1 MPGSGANFCAPVG
14 MRLTGDD
21 IVIRPRRSAMLCTL
35 GALPGLAGAP
45 HASYRQPPAPPTVIV
60 WVKYTEPTEHAF
72 TVDGPRGYTVKPL
85 EVRRGPIDY
94 VLQTRA
100 VAPDNSIDV
109 RINDGSIPAFSEPTP
124 LNERLGLHPGMTTE
138 SRGQRFMI
146 RSYVAALPFAYD
158 YAKQMMAPFCAQ
170 PALKAA
176 RPLPVPAFAAPA
188 TPISSTDVGEVYF
201 ECPNH
206 GRVGYLYVITTRMHD
221 PSSPIGTWGV
231 AVLVGF
237 TSARARAGEGFAIAR
252 HMAFSVS
259 PNPQWYAGVLQ
270 IAQQQNN
277 QIMADFDRQ
286 QQVRQAQLAKVD
298 DTQDRDEQAFDDIIN
313 GVTPTVDPQTGEK
326 RDVATGSKGNYYWT
340 DQNGHTVNTASW
352 MAPGPNY
359 RPLQVAPR

>member
-1 MPGSGANFCAPVG
+1 
-14 MRLTGDD
+14 MRLAGDHA
-21 IVIRPRRSAMLCTL
+21 VITFRSSSVLCTL
-35 GALPGLAGAP
+35 AALPGLVAAP
-45 HASYRQPPAPPTVIV
+45 HTLYTKSSAPGAAIT
-60 WVKYTEPTEHAF
+60 WVKYTEPVEHAF
-72 TVDGPRGYTVKPL
+72 TVDGPQGYTVKP
-85 EVRRGPIDY
+85 EAIKRGPIDY

-100 VAPDNSIDV
+100 DAPDASIAV

-124 LNERLGLHPGMTTE
+124 LNERLGLHPGMTTV

-146 RSYVAALPFAYD
+146 EAYTPALTFAYD
-158 YAKQMMAPFCAQ
+158 YARKMMAPFCAQ
-170 PALKAA
+170 PALKAG

-188 TPISSTDVGEVYF
+188 TPISTTDVGEVYF
-201 ECPNH
+201 ECPNN

-237 TSARARAGEGFAIAR
+237 TATRARAGEGFAIAR

-259 PNPQWYAGVLQ
+259 PNPQWYAGILQ

-286 QQVRQAQLAKVD
+286 QQARQTQLAKVA

-326 RDVATGSKGNYYWT
+326 REVATGSKGNYYWT
-340 DQNGHTVNTASW
+340 DANGHTVNTASW

>member
-1 MPGSGANFCAPVG
+1 

-21 IVIRPRRSAMLCTL
+21 IVITPRRFTILC
-35 GALPGLAGAP
+35 ALAAVPALAGTP
-45 HASYRQPPAPPTVIV
+45 HTLCAQHATPAAAIV
-60 WVKYTEPTEHAF
+60 WVKYTDPVEHAF
-72 TVDGPRGYTVKPL
+72 TVDGPRGYTVRPQ
-85 EVRRGPIDY
+85 EIRRGPIDY

-100 VAPDNSIDV
+100 VAPDSSIDV

-124 LNERLGLHPGMTTE
+124 LNERLGLHAGMMTE

-146 RSYVAALPFAYD
+146 RSYVPALPFAYD
-158 YAKQMMAPFCAQ
+158 YAKQMMAPYCAQ

-176 RPLPVPAFAAPA
+176 RPLPVPQFAAPA

-201 ECPNH
+201 ECPSN

-237 TSARARAGEGFAIAR
+237 VSTHARAGEGFAIAR

-286 QQVRQAQLAKVD
+286 QQARQAQLAKVD

-326 RDVATGSKGNYYWT
+326 REVATGSKGNYYWT

>member
-1 MPGSGANFCAPVG
+1 
-14 MRLTGDD
+14 MRLAGDHA
-21 IVIRPRRSAMLCTL
+21 VITFRSSSVLCTL
-35 GALPGLAGAP
+35 AALPGLVAAP
-45 HASYRQPPAPPTVIV
+45 HTLYTKSSAPGAAIT
-60 WVKYTEPTEHAF
+60 WVKYTEPVEHAF
-72 TVDGPRGYTVKPL
+72 TVDGPQGYTVKP
-85 EVRRGPIDY
+85 EAIKRGPIDY

-100 VAPDNSIDV
+100 DAPDASIAV

-124 LNERLGLHPGMTTE
+124 LNERLGLHPGMTTV

-146 RSYVAALPFAYD
+146 EAYTPALPFAYD
-158 YAKQMMAPFCAQ
+158 YARKMMAPFCAQ
-170 PALKAA
+170 PALKAG

-188 TPISSTDVGEVYF
+188 TPISTTDVGEVYF
-201 ECPNH
+201 ECPNN
-206 GRVGYLYVITTRMHD
+206 GRVG
-221 PSSPIGTWGV
+221 
-231 AVLVGF
+231 F
-237 TSARARAGEGFAIAR
+237 TATRARAGEGFAIAR

-259 PNPQWYAGVLQ
+259 PNPQWYAGILQ

-286 QQVRQAQLAKVD
+286 QQARQTQLAKVA

-326 RDVATGSKGNYYWT
+326 REVATGSKGNYYWT
-340 DQNGHTVNTASW
+340 DANGHTVNTASW

>member
-1 MPGSGANFCAPVG
+1 
-14 MRLTGDD
+14 MR
-21 IVIRPRRSAMLCTL
+21 
-35 GALPGLAGAP
+35 
-45 HASYRQPPAPPTVIV
+45 PPAAAIV
-60 WVKYTEPTEHAF
+60 WVKYTDPVEHAF
-72 TVDGPRGYTVKPL
+72 TVDGPQGYTVSPL

-100 VAPDNSIDV
+100 VAPDSFD
-109 RINDGSIPAFSEPTP
+109 RRPDQRWQHPRLFGADSAWRKARAAPRDDDGEPRTAVHDPA
-124 LNERLGLHPGMTTE
+124 LHP
-138 SRGQRFMI
+138 
-146 RSYVAALPFAYD
+146 ALPFAYD
-158 YAKQMMAPFCAQ
+158 YGKQMMAPFCAQ

-176 RPLPVPAFAAPA
+176 RPLPVPPAAAPA

-201 ECPNH
+201 ECPNN

-237 TSARARAGEGFAIAR
+237 VSARARAGEAFAIAR
-252 HMAFSVS
+252 HMAFSVA

-270 IAQQQNN
+270 IAQAQNN

-286 QQVRQAQLAKVD
+286 QQAREAQLAKVD
-298 DTQDRDEQAFDDIIN
+298 DTQSRDEQAFDDIIN

-326 RDVATGSKGNYYWT
+326 REVATGSKGNYYWT